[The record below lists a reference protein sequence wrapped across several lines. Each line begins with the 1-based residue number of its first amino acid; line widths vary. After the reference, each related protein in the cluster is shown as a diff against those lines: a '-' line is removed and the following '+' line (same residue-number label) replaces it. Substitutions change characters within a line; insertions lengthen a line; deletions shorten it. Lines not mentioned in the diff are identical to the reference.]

1 MEQDNRDE
9 LIERLNSLKLS
20 DVSAVLDE
28 AVLCKF
34 LIDPWEKRILFSDGM
49 RKILGAAATQDM
61 LLTTYYQYI
70 PEEERDEI
78 SSKYDETV
86 SEIASGDYEMA
97 TIAHGLKKNA
107 FDNADVKIHMQKILF
122 EGGAGYVAGFVED
135 CSRNMYERSFSQLF
149 GEGLNSYL
157 FTYDIE
163 SDICCVSDR
172 FVQEFD
178 LDSNL
183 IYNFSGNYKKYI
195 HPDDADKLHE
205 TFIQFVK
212 THLTDPDMEI
222 RFLAPG
228 RGDLYLRVEG
238 FTDAGPSGKFG
249 GDARYVSGAFSDVTS
264 YIQDDYLRTNLIEG
278 TGAITFYADLDSE
291 MLYISEN
298 ISDMIPE
305 APRQIEGDFVEVLA
319 SKIVPEDRDR
329 FIVAI
334 RRSISEIGTRFAS
347 EVRFRRAD
355 GSIMWI
361 ACRGK
366 SLEEKIQHKRIV
378 VGIAFDLTKMNEVK
392 ENVEKSD
399 ASHALTNL
407 PTKDRLNKDTEE
419 LIRNKDTLSAAVILA
434 DINEFHSYNDRFG
447 RNSGDAIIV
456 AFAYLL
462 KKTVPENSTVYH
474 VSDDTFAILWPDASH
489 KNVTEYMSDLQEYSA
504 APLHTEEGDF
514 YISWGLA
521 ASFYPVGTTVDEIMT
536 NAEIALHKV
545 KQEKKLKYAIYSPV
559 DLHELKERVDFEV
572 NINQCIRNNMEN
584 FQLFYQPLTDV
595 RTGKLVGAEALLRW
609 KDKDGELVNPEKV
622 VAALESTDQMD
633 AVGSWILNEAVK
645 QVAKWR
651 SKGVPEDFYV
661 HINATADDLIRK
673 DYVKDV
679 LDTLDRYN
687 VPAANILI
695 ELTET
700 SLMKNMA
707 MCRKNINKLHEANIR
722 TALDDFGSGYSSFNY
737 LKELPVDE
745 IKIDKTFVDDM
756 DTEEFNRSFISAMT
770 MLAHSIGKGVVVEGV
785 ESESQAQTLREM
797 GADIFQG
804 YLFGKPMSVFA
815 FWNQYF
821 S

>member
-1 MEQDNRDE
+1 MEQEPREE
-9 LIERLNSLKLS
+9 LLEQLDALTLA
-20 DVSAVLDE
+20 DVGLVLDE
-28 AVLCKF
+28 AVFCRF
-34 LIDPWEKRILFSDGM
+34 LINPWDKRILFSDGM
-49 RKILGAAATQDM
+49 CKVLGAAATQEM
-61 LLTTYYQYI
+61 LLTTYYQHI
-70 PEEERDEI
+70 PEEEREQI
-78 SSKYDETV
+78 SAKYNETV
-86 SEIASGDYEMA
+86 SEIASGDYEKA
-97 TIAHGLKKNA
+97 TIAHGLTKNA
-107 FDNADVKIHMQKILF
+107 FDVADVKFHMQKILLD
-122 EGGAGYVAGFVED
+122 GKGYVGGFVED
-135 CSRNMYERSFSQLF
+135 CSRDMRERSFAQLF

-163 SDICCVSDR
+163 SDTCCVSDR

-178 LDSNL
+178 LESNL
-183 IYNFSGNYKKYI
+183 IYDFSKKYKEYI

-228 RGDLYLRVEG
+228 RGELYLRVEG

-249 GDARYVSGAFSDVTS
+249 GDARYVSGAFSDITGYV
-264 YIQDDYLRTNLIEG
+264 QDDYLRTNLIEG

-298 ISDMIPE
+298 IGDMIPE
-305 APRQIEGDFVEVLA
+305 APRQIEGDFVEILA

-334 RRSISEIGTRFAS
+334 KRSISEIGTKFAS

-355 GSIMWI
+355 GSVVWI

-366 SLEEKIQHKRIV
+366 SLEEKIQHKKIV

-392 ENVEKSD
+392 EHVEKSD
-399 ASHALTNL
+399 ASHSLTNL
-407 PTKDRLNKDTEE
+407 PTRDRLNKDAEE

-447 RNSGDAIIV
+447 RNAGDAIIV
-456 AFAYLL
+456 AFAELL
-462 KKTVPENSTVYH
+462 KKTVPEIANVYH

-489 KNVTEYMSDLQEYSA
+489 KNITEYMSDLQEYSS

-514 YISWGLA
+514 FITWGLS
-521 ASFYPVGTTVDEIMT
+521 ASFYPTGSTVDELIT

-559 DLHELKERVDFEV
+559 DLHELKERVDFEL

-595 RTGKLVGAEALLRW
+595 KTGELVGAEALLRW
-609 KDKDGELVNPEKV
+609 QAKDGELVNPEKV

-633 AVGSWILNEAVK
+633 TVGSWILNEAVK

-651 SKGVPEDFYV
+651 SKGVPENFYV

-673 DYVKDV
+673 EYVKDV
-679 LDTLDRYN
+679 LETLDRYN
-687 VPAANILI
+687 VPAKNILI

-707 MCRKNINKLHEANIR
+707 MCRKNLNKLHAANIR

-756 DTEEFNRSFISAMT
+756 ETEEFNRSFISAMT

-785 ESESQAQTLREM
+785 ETETQAETLKNM

-815 FWNQYF
+815 FWNKYF